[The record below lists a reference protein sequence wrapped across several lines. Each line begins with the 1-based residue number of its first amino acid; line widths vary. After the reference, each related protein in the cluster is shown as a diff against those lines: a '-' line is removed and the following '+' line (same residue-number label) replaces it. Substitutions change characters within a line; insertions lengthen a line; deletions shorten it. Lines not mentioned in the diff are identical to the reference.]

1 MDHYKN
7 IYSNHAETYH
17 RMIAVEDVDNN
28 LMQVMESLMPLAG
41 KKVLDLGSGTGR
53 IPILLHKQ
61 AQQIYGLDL
70 HWGMLCEQ
78 QRQRDHQ
85 NSIWGLIQ
93 GDLRVL
99 PFLENLF
106 DVITAGWAIGHFQ
119 GWYSSDWHVQ
129 VDQAINEMIRTLKP
143 GGEMVIM
150 ETLTT
155 GSKIP
160 APPTERLAAYYAR
173 LENRWGFTRQEIS
186 TDYQFRDLN
195 EAVELTGFFF
205 GDELAQKVRE
215 NNWVR
220 LPEWTGVWWRQKD
233 NKAYP

>member
-28 LMQVMESLMPLAG
+28 LVQVMESLMPLTG
-41 KKVLDLGSGTGR
+41 KIVLDLGSGTGR
-53 IPILLHKQ
+53 IPLLLYKQ
-61 AQQIYGLDL
+61 AQQIWGFDL

-78 QRQRDHQ
+78 QRQRDQQ
-85 NSIWGLIQ
+85 NSTWGLIQ

-119 GWYSSDWHVQ
+119 DWYSSDWHVQ

-143 GGEMVIM
+143 GGVMVIM

-155 GSKIP
+155 GSTIP
-160 APPTERLAAYYAR
+160 APPTDRLASYYGR
-173 LENRWGFTRQEIS
+173 LEDHWGFTRLEIS

-220 LPEWTGVWWRQKD
+220 LPEWTGVWWKQKD